1 MSSTRTFWN
10 SRGSLAADAA
20 TALRVVT
27 LLKGVASRGTTVIC
41 SLHQP
46 RPRVF
51 NQFDRVILLSKG
63 RVAYSG
69 TPGEAETY
77 FTSIGRPFPPGES
90 TRHPADA
97 MLALCCQEDGRDLP
111 GLFRRSFMY
120 AESIGNHYAC
130 GRSQEERLTESRT
143 GSASAVEERANEDVG
158 PTPDGADLAEAAAVE
173 VSEADEQQQQDDPQ
187 HPRQVPGN
195 AGQSDAGGFEG
206 TELVRVRGR
215 RRERRKGNPWRG
227 GEYRGGKASVP
238 FVVQVE
244 ALSRR
249 LLLRAAR
256 HPLLLV
262 LHFGGSVAMA
272 LCLASVFGGR
282 LEFTMEGAQNRREG
296 GIRARERAKEKK
308 VKKTK
313 WGYQNEIQSA
323 FISWRNL
330 LFPARTLSRS
340 LERAVRYLFL

>member
-1 MSSTRTFWN
+1 MK
-10 SRGSLAADAA
+10 SRDLLGADAA

-27 LLKGVASRGTTVIC
+27 LLKGVASRGTTVVC

-69 TPGEAETY
+69 TPGEAEAY

-90 TRHPADA
+90 TRQPADA
-97 MLALCCQEDGRDLP
+97 MLALCSQEDGRDLP

-130 GRSQEERLTESRT
+130 GRSREERLAESRT
-143 GSASAVEERANEDVG
+143 GHPGVMEERENADVG
-158 PTPDGADLAEAAAVE
+158 PTPDCANLEVE
-173 VSEADEQQQQDDPQ
+173 GVSEADKQQPQDDHQ
-187 HPRQVPGN
+187 HRCDVTGN
-195 AGQSDAGGFEG
+195 SAHSEAGGFEG

-215 RRERRKGNPWRG
+215 RRERRRGNPWRG
-227 GEYRGGKASVP
+227 GECRGEKAYVP
-238 FVVQVE
+238 FVVQVG

-249 LLLRAAR
+249 LLLRAVR

-282 LEFTMEGAQNRREG
+282 LDFTMEGAQNRREG
-296 GIRARERAKEKK
+296 RIVREG
-308 VKKTK
+308 V
-313 WGYQNEIQSA
+313 
-323 FISWRNL
+323 
-330 LFPARTLSRS
+330 
-340 LERAVRYLFL
+340 